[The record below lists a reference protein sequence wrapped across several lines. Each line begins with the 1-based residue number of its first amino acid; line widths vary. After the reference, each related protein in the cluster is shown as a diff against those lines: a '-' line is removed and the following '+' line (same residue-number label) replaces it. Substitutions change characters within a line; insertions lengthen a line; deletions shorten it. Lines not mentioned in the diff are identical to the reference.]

1 MASTVAA
8 ARPPKAQR
16 KAPPEPPL
24 GPRVR
29 TNRWFTPWVLVAPAL
44 VWLLVF
50 NIWPSLNTVRMA
62 FTNAKPLGG
71 KERYVGL
78 RNFEQILQDDQV
90 MNALLNSVVYMVIC
104 VPLLTFLPLLLAILV
119 EKPLKGIAFF
129 RTAFYTPVIAS
140 AVVVGLMWSW
150 LLDSRGAVNNLA
162 QALHVVAEPIP
173 FLTDRWLVIISAI
186 SLTVWK
192 GLGYYMIVYLAALGN
207 VGRELHEAAAIDG
220 AGSIRRFWS
229 VTVPG
234 VRGAMGLVAV
244 LVAISALRVFSEVFI
259 LTGGKGGPGG
269 EDLTMVMLIQQYA
282 RGFTGNL
289 GYASALSILLF
300 VLTLIPMLVL
310 ARMNSKGDK

>member
-1 MASTVAA
+1 MASTTIT
-8 ARPPKAQR
+8 RPVKSPGK
-16 KAPPEPPL
+16 PPA
-24 GPRVR
+24 GTRVR
-29 TNRWFTPWVLVAPAL
+29 TNKWFTPWILVAPAL
-44 VWLLVF
+44 LWLLVF
-50 NIWPSLNTVRMA
+50 NVWPSLNTIRMA

-71 KERYVGL
+71 KERYVGVQ
-78 RNFEQILQDDQV
+78 NFQQILQDDQV

-104 VPLLTFLPLLLAILV
+104 VPLLTLLPLLLAILV
-119 EKPLKGIAFF
+119 QKPLKGIAFF

-207 VGRELHEAAAIDG
+207 VGKELHEAAAIDG
-220 AGSIRRFWS
+220 AGAIRRFWS

-300 VLTLIPMLVL
+300 LLTLIPMLVL
-310 ARMNSKGDK
+310 ARLNSKGDK